1 MYNVF
6 IVSNLKGGIAME
18 FVKYE
23 SSDNDSVKI
32 IHCSDCAKSC
42 GDTNDQSLKEKRAK
56 ATGG

>member
-1 MYNVF
+1 M
-6 IVSNLKGGIAME
+6 SNLKGGIAME

-42 GDTNDQSLKEKRAK
+42 DDTNEQSLKNKQSK